1 MASEVEICNLGLAGV
16 GISQGISALNE
27 SGSEAANQCNLVF
40 VPCRD
45 MVLRDYDW
53 PFARR
58 YETLGLV
65 EEEPNTEWTYSYRY
79 PSGCLAVRKII
90 GATRTDISRIPFSI
104 GSDASGR
111 LIYTD
116 QPEAVARLTVRITD
130 PEIFDPLF
138 VMALAALIGAR
149 VGAPLSRDPK
159 LVAQS
164 QQAYLDFIAS
174 ARATAENEAV
184 QDAPAEAESIRARS

>member
-1 MASEVEICNLGLAGV
+1 MSSEVEICNLGLAGL
-16 GISQGISALNE
+16 GISQGITALDE
-27 SGSEAANQCNLVF
+27 GSEEANQCDLVF

-45 MVLRDYDW
+45 LVLRDFDW
-53 PFARR
+53 PFARQ
-58 YETLGLV
+58 YKTLGLV

-79 PSGCLAVRKII
+79 PSTCLAVRKIV
-90 GATRTDISRIPFSI
+90 GATRTDTSRIPFVI

-116 QPEAVARLTVRITD
+116 EPEAVARVTVRITD

-138 VMALAALIGAR
+138 VMALASLIGAR
-149 VGAPLSRDPK
+149 VGGPLSRDPK

-164 QQAYLDFIAS
+164 QQAYLDFLAS
-174 ARATAENEAV
+174 ARATAENEAG
-184 QDAPAEAESIRARS
+184 QDAPPDAESIRARS